1 MVLVE
6 VSPFHPGALP
16 HVDVQG
22 VPVSLLDL
30 VADYLDYLAVNIV
43 SSMNETLKMFY

>member
-1 MVLVE
+1 ME

-22 VPVSLLDL
+22 VPVSLLDS
-30 VADYLDYLAVNIV
+30 VEDYLEYLAVNIV
-43 SSMNETLKMFY
+43 SSMNESLKIFY